1 MLANDEDAL
10 HSFCARILGWTTD
23 REVVVEHALRSIEL
37 AVSHQTAL
45 MLLGNAD
52 LVRIAQALHRRTLGA
67 ERPFVVCD
75 PRRRSTPASARSPPS
90 YEDGGEAFVAA
101 AGGTLCVYRR
111 RLPRDFSALVAMF
124 REPDASVQLV
134 ICGGRHDKYEALL
147 AALAP
152 IVVPSLHER
161 SKEIPR
167 IVEEYATDA
176 IAALSSTVPFT
187 AKDRDWICKHS
198 ASSLHEIEDA
208 TLRVVALRQAGSVLR
223 AARLLNMSHA
233 ALNEWFAIRR
243 PARSARKRDA
253 YDPRATNQR
262 ARRSKL
268 LGISHSS
275 LGEWFQQKRKT
286 R

>member
-1 MLANDEDAL
+1 
-10 HSFCARILGWTTD
+10 
-23 REVVVEHALRSIEL
+23 
-37 AVSHQTAL
+37 
-45 MLLGNAD
+45 
-52 LVRIAQALHRRTLGA
+52 
-67 ERPFVVCD
+67 
-75 PRRRSTPASARSPPS
+75 
-90 YEDGGEAFVAA
+90 
-101 AGGTLCVYRR
+101 
-111 RLPRDFSALVAMF
+111 
-124 REPDASVQLV
+124 V

-152 IVVPSLHER
+152 IVVPSLQER
-161 SKEIPR
+161 AGELSR
-167 IVEEYATDA
+167 IVEEYAADA
-176 IAALSSTVPFT
+176 AAALSSTIPFS

-243 PARSARKRDA
+243 PARSACKRDG

-268 LGISHSS
+268 LGVSHSS
-275 LGEWFQQKRKT
+275 LGEWFQQKRKP